1 MEVTI
6 YGDIVFLVNFCMDF
20 LILWITAVLQKNKV
34 CYKRLFLGSLFLSLV
49 YCIALVFPVLSF
61 FCHGIG
67 GMILFILGIE
77 IVFFPKTIKTLLR
90 YFLIG
95 NIVAFAIGGVAMA
108 LFFATGMRT
117 IGNYFVLN
125 TKQFPIKILIATACF
140 FYIVIKLGENWIKIN
155 MINRKAYCA
164 VVLKQKG
171 IKIPLRML
179 IDTGNSLKDPF
190 SGNDVIVA
198 AFPAIKNLFSKETQI
213 YFFKE
218 YQNQQKFYEYVLQK
232 EKKLSLHF
240 VPFSSLG
247 KENGL
252 LLVFEPEVLEIE
264 GNIQNNISLGIYCG
278 SFSEGYDG
286 LISPEILT

>member
-171 IKIPLRML
+171 IKI
-179 IDTGNSLKDPF
+179 
-190 SGNDVIVA
+190 
-198 AFPAIKNLFSKETQI
+198 
-213 YFFKE
+213 
-218 YQNQQKFYEYVLQK
+218 
-232 EKKLSLHF
+232 
-240 VPFSSLG
+240 
-247 KENGL
+247 
-252 LLVFEPEVLEIE
+252 
-264 GNIQNNISLGIYCG
+264 
-278 SFSEGYDG
+278 
-286 LISPEILT
+286 LISIKITMPILFHQS